1 MLHIRRRLTSQTSMN
16 MVPMIDVV
24 LQLILYF
31 MVSTTLILT
40 PGIKLILPSSSTSQ
54 LEFMDK
60 LMVTVVSREEIYLNE
75 ERVSL
80 EALNERLSRFTPQQ
94 KEELKG
100 VVLEGDQAI
109 SYSLV
114 IEVLDTLRRNGFKGI
129 NMRTREASS

>member
-1 MLHIRRRLTSQTSMN
+1 MLHIRRHLTTQTSMN

-40 PGIKLILPSSSTSQ
+40 PGIKLVLPSSSTSQ

-60 LMVTVVSREEIYLNE
+60 LLVTVISRDEIYMND
-75 ERVSL
+75 ERVTL
-80 EALNERLSRFTPQQ
+80 EALDEKLSRFTPQQ
-94 KEELKG
+94 REELKG

-114 IEVLDTLRRNGFKGI
+114 IEVLDTLRRNGFKGV
-129 NMRTREASS
+129 NMRTRESS

>member
-1 MLHIRRRLTSQTSMN
+1 MVHIRRRLATQTSMN

-60 LMVTVVSREEIYLNE
+60 LMVTVVSRDEIYLNE
-75 ERVSL
+75 ERVTL
-80 EALNERLSRFTPQQ
+80 TVLDQRLSGYTEEQ
-94 KEELKG
+94 KNGLKG

-129 NMRTREASS
+129 NMRTRESS